1 MLPDGANSSLVFVE
15 VQHMYSGTIRSDT
28 ITSLEPL
35 VINLVEGIW
44 MSLFLRSAERRRFLL
59 SMIVRYVVVC
69 RCMSLYV
76 VVCGNSCLSS
86 YAVFSCMV
94 LLP

>member
-1 MLPDGANSSLVFVE
+1 
-15 VQHMYSGTIRSDT
+15 MYSGTIRSDT

-69 RCMSLYV
+69 RCMSLY
-76 VVCGNSCLSS
+76 
-86 YAVFSCMV
+86 AVILACHRTLYFLAWCYFHSK
-94 LLP
+94 